1 MARVMENR
9 FIDPSV
15 LAEIKNLQLLAKTVV
30 EGFIAGLHQS
40 PYHGFSLEFMEY
52 REYTPGDDIRGIDW
66 KVYARSDRFYVKKFQ
81 GETNTRVHLLLDT
94 SKSMTFS
101 SHKVS
106 KLDYG
111 RYLAASLAHF
121 AVQQKDAAGLMV
133 FDSQIRSFLPPRSR
147 SGQFLQILKRLEHLE
162 PGGQTDIRAALDDMA
177 GLIKKRSLVVL
188 ISDFYQD
195 VDEVSKA
202 LRFFHHRGNDLILFH
217 LLDPLE
223 LELPFDQTM
232 TLEDMETEE
241 KVPFDPDKS
250 RQDYL
255 DVLKEHID
263 ALRKE
268 CAGQSIDYQLINTEE
283 PLDRALRRYLSVRA
297 REM

>member
-1 MARVMENR
+1 MENR

-15 LAEIKNLQLLAKTVV
+15 LAEINNLQLLAKTVV

-94 SKSMTFS
+94 SRSMTFS

-121 AVQQKDAAGLMV
+121 AVKQKDAAGLMV
-133 FDSQIRSFLPPRSR
+133 FDSKIRSFLPPRSR
-147 SGQFLQILKRLEHLE
+147 SGQFLQVLKRLEHLE
-162 PGGQTDIRAALDDMA
+162 PGGQTDIGAALDAMA

-217 LLDPLE
+217 LLDPVE
-223 LELPFDQTM
+223 LELPLDKTL
-232 TLEDMETEE
+232 TLEDMETQE
-241 KVPFDPDKS
+241 KAPYDPAKS

-255 DVLKEHID
+255 DLLEEHIEG
-263 ALRKE
+263 LRKE

-283 PLDRALRRYLSVRA
+283 PLDRALRRYLAVRA